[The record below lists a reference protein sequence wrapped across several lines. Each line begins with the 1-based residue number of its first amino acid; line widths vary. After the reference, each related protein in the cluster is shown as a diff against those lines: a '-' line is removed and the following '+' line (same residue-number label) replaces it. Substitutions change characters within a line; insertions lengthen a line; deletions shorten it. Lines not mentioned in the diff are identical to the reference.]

1 MPGRTRAEAFKLA
14 QEMVDAVTADNP
26 IPVKLKFEKV
36 FHPCVLQT
44 KKRYVGYAYETLEQT
59 EPIFD
64 AKGIETVRRDTCPL
78 VSNVCLHWLL
88 NINVTCRF
96 WRRRCA
102 YCLSTMEILNLCVH
116 MSLNNFREC
125 WQIVLVHSN
134 IFLRVNFVAQMD
146 IDRVHKWRH

>member
-1 MPGRTRAEAFKLA
+1 VTRIGALRVRVHVYSFSLFVHLPGRTRAEAFKLA

-44 KKRYVGYAYETLEQT
+44 KKRYVGYAYETMEQT

-78 VSNVCLHWLL
+78 VSNV
-88 NINVTCRF
+88 NTRF
-96 WRRRCA
+96 IKIC
-102 YCLSTMEILNLCVH
+102 T
-116 MSLNNFREC
+116 
-125 WQIVLVHSN
+125 
-134 IFLRVNFVAQMD
+134 FV
-146 IDRVHKWRH
+146 